1 MICLNWSALNPV
13 IASEK
18 FAELVGIAIVFLP
31 GVGAGVE
38 PTDPVGEGASGDTGW
53 GTYWDS
59 CLDNATASTRASPPS
74 LTGWSISWSAIVSSG
89 AAVMTQPNV
98 MGLYTYVVQKATR
111 VYIRK

>member
-1 MICLNWSALNPV
+1 M

-53 GTYWDS
+53 GTY
-59 CLDNATASTRASPPS
+59 
-74 LTGWSISWSAIVSSG
+74 
-89 AAVMTQPNV
+89 
-98 MGLYTYVVQKATR
+98 
-111 VYIRK
+111 